1 MVLNMALLKSD
12 LSRNFAIGFL
22 IGAAIVGIQ
31 LSPDQLT
38 AIPQALAAT
47 VTR

>member
-1 MVLNMALLKSD
+1 MDMRLLTSD
-12 LSRNFAIGFL
+12 LWRNFAIGFL

-47 VTR
+47 VAP

>member
-1 MVLNMALLKSD
+1 MRLLTSD

-31 LSPDQLT
+31 LSPDQLF

-47 VTR
+47 VAP

>member
-1 MVLNMALLKSD
+1 MDMSLLKSD
-12 LSRNFAIGFL
+12 ISRNFAIGFL

-31 LSPDQLT
+31 LGPDQLT

-47 VTR
+47 VAL